1 MGVIQRLRQVEEAG
15 KKAAHLGA
23 DLVRT
28 GMHNAEDS
36 VRRQVISHRSH
47 AKSKISPS
55 VHPDPEQESPTEPNA
70 RTGIVS
76 INGQDVEEMR
86 CTGGRR
92 SA

>member
-1 MGVIQRLRQVEEAG
+1 MGMIDRLHQMEEAG

-23 DLVRT
+23 NLVRT
-28 GMHNAEDS
+28 GIHNADDS

-47 AKSKISPS
+47 AKSKMSTS
-55 VHPDPEQESPTEPNA
+55 THADPEQESSPDPKV

-76 INGQDVEEMR
+76 INGQDVGEMR

-92 SA
+92 ST